1 MTPESIDQL
10 AETLKQSFIFKS
22 VSVDDLKTMIRMMK
36 AQTFSAGTILFH
48 KGDAGDTM
56 YVLLKGKLRIF
67 TTDNVGNELTLTNY
81 EPIRVFGDFSM
92 LDQRPRSASATAL
105 ENIDVLALT
114 RDDFMRLLPEC
125 PDLGM
130 AMIRN
135 LTERVRHITNY
146 MMRVNAFAEQIG
158 KGDYEKALQE
168 IALSSDDDEIQGLIA
183 AYAEMVRSLQRRQS
197 SPRVEVDA

>member
-1 MTPESIDQL
+1 MTPETIDQL

-22 VSVDDLKTMIRMMK
+22 VSVDDLKTMIREMEQ
-36 AQTFSAGTILFH
+36 QTFSAGTILFH

-92 LDQRPRSASATAL
+92 LDQRPRSASATAV

-114 RDDFMRLLPEC
+114 RDDFVRLLPEC

-146 MMRVNAFAEQIG
+146 MMRVNAFADQIG

-168 IALSSDDDEIQGLIA
+168 IALSSGDDEIQGLIA